1 MNIEYYPDWHRQS
14 IKNMLKS
21 FTQIKFA
28 VFEKLNKET
37 RDLILLLF
45 AKNHT
50 HNDVV
55 RDRMKGDDSEE
66 QFIGAGY
73 LDIIGRKCH
82 ADWNAESCQKEIGHD
97 RPDKLAEQEA
107 MAEEVK
113 KAILTLFKKAT
124 PPKS

>member
-1 MNIEYYPDWHRQS
+1 MNIEYYPNWHRQS

-28 VFEKLNKET
+28 VFEKLNEET
-37 RDLILLLF
+37 RDLVLLLF

-50 HNDVV
+50 HHDVV
-55 RDRMKGDDSEE
+55 HGRMKDNNKEE
-66 QFIGAGY
+66 LFIGAGY

-97 RPDKLAEQEA
+97 RPDELTEQKE

-113 KAILTLFKKAT
+113 KAILTLFKKST